1 MAGKSKNHGLPGG
14 RSEGRSGKQ
23 DTRGSSRVALGG
35 GHDLF
40 RRRRVR
46 DLTWIQE
53 EGNARGLKGVHPFH
67 AAFAL
72 LMITF
77 GLLSVSLVMLNMIS
91 NMWFASLVSMSGSMA
106 VMAGV
111 WMLYDAIK
119 ERKSVDNLVRDAI
132 MRSLREKN

>member
-1 MAGKSKNHGLPGG
+1 MAGKSKNHGRYGKPG
-14 RSEGRSGKQ
+14 
-23 DTRGSSRVALGG
+23 TPASSRLAREG

-40 RRRRVR
+40 RRKRVR
-46 DLTWIQE
+46 DLTWHQE
-53 EGNARGLKGVHPFH
+53 SGNNRGWKGVHPFH
-67 AAFAL
+67 AGFAL

-91 NMWFASLVSMSGSMA
+91 NLWFASLMSMSGSMA

-132 MRSLREKN
+132 MRSLRDKN